1 MSQYTRKNVLSN
13 IFWIFFD
20 KAFILLLK
28 FLVGVKIANHYG
40 ADTFGHYQYI
50 ASIVGFSPLL
60 YEIINERIVQ
70 KFFSSNSESHQTI
83 INSVTIGRFILSS
96 IALIAAFIYCWILK
110 SETETIWIFFWLII
124 NNTFINLFFGIQSFY
139 ENRLKARKIVVPVNI
154 TKALAYGVINYLITL
169 DVPIVYIPFMHAVGS
184 ILSFLIIL
192 VIYVKEFPI
201 QFNLKFPLLRDII
214 HESKFLWIS
223 TTAFVIFSQMDKVML
238 GSLIDDASVGVYSIA
253 LLLSTVT
260 QMLLTPIRNT
270 AFPML
275 LNYKEDKE
283 NFKRAYLKF
292 SRQTVAV
299 YLILIPSSVL
309 VLKYTFHL
317 FFVSEYNDCL
327 EVYNLLLIII
337 FIQAVCNL
345 QTSYLTIYEKTKY
358 LLYKNVIGMI
368 INIILN
374 FILIKNIGI
383 YGAAIATGVT
393 QFATYYVLNFFYEDT
408 RILNKWV
415 LQSFQIWKLVKSN
428 N

>member
-1 MSQYTRKNVLSN
+1 MSEYTRKNVLGN

-70 KFFSSNSESHQTI
+70 KFFSSEKGVHQTI
-83 INSVTIGRFILSS
+83 INSVTIGRFILST
-96 IALIAAFIYCWILK
+96 ITLLAGFIYCWYLNS
-110 SETETIWIFFWLII
+110 SENTFWIFFWLII

-139 ENRLKARKIVVPVNI
+139 ENQLKARKIVVPVNL

-169 DVPIVYIPFMHAVGS
+169 DVPIVYIPFMHALGS
-184 ILSFLIIL
+184 IFSLIIIL
-192 VIYVKEFPI
+192 IIYLREFPI
-201 QFNLKFPLLRDII
+201 QLNWNFTILKNII
-214 HESKFLWIS
+214 SESKFLWIS

-238 GSLIDDASVGVYSIA
+238 GSIIDNASVGVYSIA

-275 LNYKEDKE
+275 LSYKDDKA

-292 SRQTVAV
+292 SRQTVGV
-299 YLILIPSSVL
+299 YLLLIPSSII

-317 FFVSEYNDCL
+317 FFVSDYDDCL
-327 EVYNLLLIII
+327 EVYNILVIFI

-345 QTSYLTIYEKTKY
+345 QTSYLTIYNKTKY
-358 LLYKNVIGMI
+358 LLYKNVIGMVL
-368 INIILN
+368 NLILN
-374 FILIKNIGI
+374 FVLINKVGI
-383 YGAAIATGVT
+383 YGAAIATTIT
-393 QFATYYVLNFFYEDT
+393 QFCTYYVLNFFYKET
-408 RILNKWV
+408 RILNRWV
-415 LQSFQIWKLVKSN
+415 IDSFAIWKLIK
-428 N
+428 